1 MDSPDLATFI
11 NLYSP
16 VIMGLFFIACIPLLY
31 FLNTDELT
39 LYYFLTI
46 ITLVYFILTLQ
57 RIYEYKQGFNFGDDE
72 KAVKRFKN
80 SFLYAVGFVLFPL
93 SIRFSSIPLALLGSG
108 ILIATAYKNRGENE
122 RDNQSEKSKSQE
134 DSQ

>member
-1 MDSPDLATFI
+1 MDSPDLTVLI

-16 VIMGLFFIACIPLLY
+16 VIMSIFFIVCIPVLY

-39 LYYFLTI
+39 LYYFLTT

-57 RIYEYKQGFNFGDDE
+57 RIHEYKQGFNFGDDE

-80 SFLYAVGFVLFPL
+80 SFLYAVGFILFPI
-93 SIRFSSIPLALLGSG
+93 SIRFSSILLALLGSS
-108 ILIATAYKNRGENE
+108 ILIVTAYKNRDKNQKG
-122 RDNQSEKSKSQE
+122 NQSEKV
-134 DSQ
+134 